1 MSKKNFSI
9 GRDRSVDIP
18 LADPSVSRLHAEMH
32 LLDPDHLFLID
43 CNSSNGTWLF
53 RDGVPRR
60 IQQDT
65 VHSGEQVQFGS
76 VLIAVSDLIDV
87 ARRSLS
93 PPPPQPRAEA
103 LPRSA
108 KLVRCGCGAVV
119 AVGSECPFCG
129 VNA

>member
-1 MSKKNFSI
+1 MSKKSFTI

-32 LLDPDHLFLID
+32 LIEPDRLFLID

-53 RDGVPRR
+53 RDGAPRR

-65 VHSGEQVQFGS
+65 VHSSEHVQFGS
-76 VLIAVSDLIDV
+76 VSIAVSDLIDV
-87 ARRSLS
+87 ARRSLA
-93 PPPPQPRAEA
+93 PPAPQRRAEA
-103 LPRSA
+103 LPKSA

-119 AVGSECPFCG
+119 AAASECPFCG